1 MLGTVYP
8 NSGGKAYS
16 GTAGATIAPIVS
28 GTLAE
33 VRKWGNN
40 NNRRDQK
47 MALHKKDQLMQYVI
61 AGSWTAE

>member
-40 NNRRDQK
+40 NNRRD
-47 MALHKKDQLMQYVI
+47 
-61 AGSWTAE
+61 